1 MKKKIE
7 IGTVI
12 FIIIV
17 AIVLSCLVTY
27 MYLTSLMPSL
37 VAKESLYD
45 RIAEIDKT
53 IEKRYVGEIDK
64 DTAMDS
70 LLSGYASG
78 VDKYSTYLNK
88 DNYSAYT
95 SQMDGKY
102 SGIGIS
108 VKYMASTGLFKV
120 INVKS
125 NSPAANAG
133 IKIGDYLYKIGEK
146 VVPDISYE
154 EAISLLKA
162 ENGTEMHLIV
172 LRDDKEL
179 EKKLTVA
186 EYLTSS
192 VSYKLLYSDI
202 GYLSISEFDNNTG
215 KDFKEAV
222 EKLTEKG
229 ATQFIFD
236 VRNNTGGSLTT
247 VVEVLDYL
255 LPEGTLVTLK
265 DKAGQE
271 NVYSSDKKAF
281 GKKFT
286 VLINESTYS
295 GGELFAAA
303 IRDYKAA
310 KLIGKTTYGKGYAQE
325 VIPLSEGALYLSTKL
340 YYPPNGENYEGVGV
354 KPDKEVE
361 LSAELEERFYEL
373 SPEEDTQL
381 VAALEQLG
389 KTIVKPEQ
397 TEDSEETD
405 ETEQTEEDDGED

>member
-7 IGTVI
+7 VGTVI

-17 AIVLSCLVTY
+17 AIVLSCLATY

-64 DTAMDS
+64 DAAMNA

-78 VDKYSTYLNK
+78 VDKYSTYLS
-88 DNYSAYT
+88 DESYAAYT

-102 SGIGIS
+102 SGIGIT
-108 VKYMASTGLFKV
+108 VKYMASTGLLKV
-120 INVKS
+120 IDVKS
-125 NSPAANAG
+125 NSPAANSG
-133 IKIGDYLYKIGEK
+133 IKIGDFLYKIGEK
-146 VVPDISYE
+146 VVSEISYE
-154 EAISLLKA
+154 EAVSLLKA
-162 ENGTEMHLIV
+162 ENGTEMQLVVI
-172 LRDDKEL
+172 RDDKEYD
-179 EKKLTVA
+179 KKLTVA

-192 VSYKLLYSDI
+192 VSYKLLYSDV
-202 GYLSISEFDNNTG
+202 GYISISEFDNNTG
-215 KDFKEAV
+215 KDFKAAV
-222 EKLTEKG
+222 EELTSKG
-229 ATQFIFD
+229 AVQFIFD

-271 NVYSSDKKAF
+271 NVYSSDKEEL

-303 IRDYKAA
+303 IRDFKAA

-354 KPDKEVE
+354 LPDEEVV
-361 LSAELEERFYEL
+361 LSSELEDRFYEL
-373 SPEEDTQL
+373 TPEEDPQL
-381 VAALEQLG
+381 VAALEELG
-389 KTIVKPEQ
+389 KTIVKSDEPEQ
-397 TEDSEETD
+397 SEID
-405 ETEQTEEDDGED
+405 TEE

>member
-7 IGTVI
+7 VGTVI

-17 AIVLSCLVTY
+17 AIVLSCLATY

-64 DTAMDS
+64 DAAMDS

-78 VDKYSTYLNK
+78 VDKYSTYLND
-88 DNYSAYT
+88 DNYAAYT

-102 SGIGIS
+102 SGIGIT
-108 VKYMASTGLFKV
+108 VKYMASTGLLKV
-120 INVKS
+120 IDVKS
-125 NSPAANAG
+125 NSPAANTG
-133 IKIGDYLYKIGEK
+133 IKIGDFVYKIGEK
-146 VVPDISYE
+146 VVSEMSYE
-154 EAISLLKA
+154 EAVSLLKA
-162 ENGTEMHLIV
+162 ENGTEMQLVV
-172 LRDDKEL
+172 LRDDKEY

-192 VSYKLLYSDI
+192 VSYKLLYSDV
-202 GYLSISEFDNNTG
+202 GYVSISEFDNNTG
-215 KDFKEAV
+215 KDFKAAV
-222 EKLTEKG
+222 ENLISKG
-229 ATQFIFD
+229 ATQFVFD

-271 NVYSSDKKAF
+271 NVYTSNKDSLD
-281 GKKFT
+281 KKFT

-303 IRDYKAA
+303 IRDFKAA
-310 KLIGKTTYGKGYAQE
+310 TLIGKTTYGKGYAQE
-325 VIPLSEGALYLSTKL
+325 LIPLSEGALYLSTKL

-354 KPDKEVE
+354 SPDKEVE

-373 SPEEDTQL
+373 TPEEDPQL
-381 VAALEQLG
+381 VLALEELG
-389 KTIVKPEQ
+389 KTIVK
-397 TEDSEETD
+397 TD
-405 ETEQTEEDDGED
+405 EIESIETEEE

>member
-7 IGTVI
+7 VGTVI

-17 AIVLSCLVTY
+17 AIVLSCLATY

-64 DTAMDS
+64 DAAMNA

-78 VDKYSTYLNK
+78 VDKYSTYLN
-88 DNYSAYT
+88 DENYAAYT

-102 SGIGIS
+102 SGIGIT
-108 VKYMASTGLFKV
+108 VKYMASTGLLKV
-120 INVKS
+120 IDVKS
-125 NSPAANAG
+125 NSPAANSG
-133 IKIGDYLYKIGEK
+133 IKIGDFLYKIGDK
-146 VVPDISYE
+146 VVSETSYE
-154 EAISLLKA
+154 EAVSMLKA
-162 ENGTEMHLIV
+162 ENGTEMHLVI
-172 LRDDKEL
+172 LRDDKEYD
-179 EKKLTVA
+179 KKLTVA

-192 VSYKLLYSDI
+192 VSYKLMYSDV
-202 GYLSISEFDNNTG
+202 GYISISEFDNNTG
-215 KDFKEAV
+215 KDFKKAV
-222 EKLTEKG
+222 EDLTSKG
-229 ATQFIFD
+229 AAQFVFD

-271 NVYSSDKKAF
+271 NVYTSNKDAL
-281 GKKFT
+281 GKKFA

-303 IRDYKAA
+303 IRDFNAA
-310 KLIGKTTYGKGYAQE
+310 TLIGKTTYGKGYAQE
-325 VIPLSEGALYLSTKL
+325 LIPLSEGALYLSTKL

-354 KPDKEVE
+354 VPDKEIE
-361 LSAELEERFYEL
+361 LTEDLEERFYEL
-373 SPEEDTQL
+373 TPEEDPQL
-381 VAALEQLG
+381 VAALEELG
-389 KTIVKPEQ
+389 KTITKSAESEQ
-397 TEDSEETD
+397 TDA
-405 ETEQTEEDDGED
+405 ETEE

>member
-7 IGTVI
+7 VGTVI
-12 FIIIV
+12 FIVIV
-17 AIVLSCLVTY
+17 VIVLSSIATY

-53 IEKRYVGEIDK
+53 IEKRYVGEVDSDK
-64 DTAMDS
+64 AMDS
-70 LLSGYASG
+70 LLAGYASG
-78 VDKYSTYLNK
+78 VDKYSTYLNE

-102 SGIGIS
+102 SGIGIT
-108 VKYMASTGLFKV
+108 VKYMASTGLLKIISV
-120 INVKS
+120 NS
-125 NSPAANAG
+125 NSPAENSG
-133 IKIGDYLYKIGEK
+133 LKVGDFIYKIGDKI
-146 VVPDISYE
+146 VSDLSYD

-162 ENGTEMHLIV
+162 ENGTEMSLVV
-172 LRDDKEL
+172 LRDDKEID
-179 EKKLTVA
+179 KKLTVA

-192 VSYKLLYSDI
+192 VEAELIYNDV
-202 GYLSISEFDNNTG
+202 GYVSISEFDNNTG

-222 EKLTEKG
+222 EKLTSQG
-229 ATQFIFD
+229 ATQFVFD

-271 NVYSSDKKAF
+271 NVYTSDKNCF
-281 GKKFT
+281 NKKYT

-303 IRDYKAA
+303 IRDFKTAT
-310 KLIGKTTYGKGYAQE
+310 LIGKTTYGKGYAQE
-325 VIPLSEGALYLSTKL
+325 LIPLSEGALYLSTKL
-340 YYPPNGENYEGVGV
+340 YYPPSGENYEGVGV
-354 KPDKEVE
+354 APDKEVE
-361 LSAELEERFYEL
+361 LSPELEERFYEL
-373 SPEEDTQL
+373 SAEEDPQL
-381 VAALEQLG
+381 LAALEVLG
-389 KTIVKPEQ
+389 KTIKNTEEPEQ
-397 TEDSEETD
+397 SEQEDE
-405 ETEQTEEDDGED
+405 

>member
-7 IGTVI
+7 VGTVI

-17 AIVLSCLVTY
+17 VIVLSCLATY

-45 RIAEIDKT
+45 RISEIDKT
-53 IEKRYVGEIDK
+53 IEKRYVGEVDADK
-64 DTAMDS
+64 AMDS
-70 LLSGYASG
+70 LLTGYASG
-78 VDKYSTYLNK
+78 VDKYSTYLNEE
-88 DNYSAYT
+88 NYSAYT

-102 SGIGIS
+102 SGIGIT
-108 VKYMASTGLFKV
+108 VKYMASTGLLK
-120 INVKS
+120 IISVKS

-133 IKIGDYLYKIGEK
+133 FKIGDYVYKIGEK
-146 VVPDISYE
+146 VVSEISYE

-162 ENGTEMHLIV
+162 ENGTEMTFVI
-172 LRDDKEL
+172 LRDDEEI

-192 VSYKLLYSDI
+192 VDYKLLYNDV
-202 GYLSISEFDNNTG
+202 GYVSISEFDNNTG
-215 KDFKEAV
+215 KDFKAAV
-222 EKLTEKG
+222 ENLISKG
-229 ATQFIFD
+229 ATQFVFD

-271 NVYSSDKKAF
+271 NVYTSNKDSFNKKY
-281 GKKFT
+281 T

-303 IRDYKAA
+303 IRDFKAA
-310 KLIGKTTYGKGYAQE
+310 TLIGKTTYGKGYAQE
-325 VIPLSEGALYLSTKL
+325 LIPLSEGALYLSTKL

-354 KPDKEVE
+354 LPDKEVE
-361 LSAELEERFYEL
+361 LSSELEERFYEL

-381 VAALEQLG
+381 VAALEELG
-389 KTIVKPEQ
+389 KTITNSEEPEQ
-397 TEDSEETD
+397 IEE
-405 ETEQTEEDDGED
+405 E

>member
-7 IGTVI
+7 VGTVI

-17 AIVLSCLVTY
+17 AIVLSCLATY

-64 DTAMDS
+64 DAAMNA

-78 VDKYSTYLNK
+78 VDKYSTYLN
-88 DNYSAYT
+88 DENYAAYT

-102 SGIGIS
+102 SGIGIT
-108 VKYMASTGLFKV
+108 VKYMASTGLLKV
-120 INVKS
+120 IDVKS
-125 NSPAANAG
+125 NSPAANSG
-133 IKIGDYLYKIGEK
+133 IKIGDFLYKIGDK
-146 VVPDISYE
+146 VVSEISYE
-154 EAISLLKA
+154 EAVSMLKA
-162 ENGTEMHLIV
+162 ENGTEMHLVI
-172 LRDDKEL
+172 LRDDKEYD
-179 EKKLTVA
+179 KKLTVA

-192 VSYKLLYSDI
+192 VSYKLMYSDV
-202 GYLSISEFDNNTG
+202 GYISISEFDNNTG
-215 KDFKEAV
+215 KDFKKAV
-222 EKLTEKG
+222 EDLTSKG
-229 ATQFIFD
+229 AAQFVFD

-271 NVYSSDKKAF
+271 NVYTSNKDAL
-281 GKKFT
+281 GKKFA

-303 IRDYKAA
+303 IRDFNAA
-310 KLIGKTTYGKGYAQE
+310 TLIGKTTYGKGYAQE
-325 VIPLSEGALYLSTKL
+325 LIPLSEGALYLSTKL

-354 KPDKEVE
+354 VPDKEIE
-361 LSAELEERFYEL
+361 LTEDLEERFYEL
-373 SPEEDTQL
+373 TPEEDPQL
-381 VAALEQLG
+381 VAALEELG
-389 KTIVKPEQ
+389 KTITKSAE
-397 TEDSEETD
+397 SEETD
-405 ETEQTEEDDGED
+405 AETEE